1 MQTVPTD
8 HMPYA
13 EQCRKKMDDPR
24 PITELSVDAR
34 QSLVNSRDS
43 EPPHPARPNPG
54 ACAPWDS
61 IHRPS
66 ITGLPIFPL
75 WTSTQAYESSS
86 RQLRQYE
93 VATACTTWSLRCR
106 RFAPTQGDVPSVHDA
121 LSPNRR
127 SEPCAEPSW
136 RPALGSTR
144 RSGARRASV
153 RAPSSCRPL
162 HGEVQPDLSRSPHTP
177 SRDVPRVKHGL
188 LEPLR

>member
-1 MQTVPTD
+1 MAHSRANSSQSTLFRATTHFWAMQTVPTD

-54 ACAPWDS
+54 ACTPWDS

-75 WTSTQAYESSS
+75 WTSTGRTKVCPGNSGNMRLPLSH
-86 RQLRQYE
+86 
-93 VATACTTWSLRCR
+93 
-106 RFAPTQGDVPSVHDA
+106 SVHYVVLA
-121 LSPNRR
+121 LPPFRAHARRRPIRPRR
-127 SEPCAEPSW
+127 SLAE
-136 RPALGSTR
+136 L
-144 RSGARRASV
+144 RSKKSVV
-153 RAPSSCRPL
+153 RATT
-162 HGEVQPDLSRSPHTP
+162 G
-177 SRDVPRVKHGL
+177 G
-188 LEPLR
+188 